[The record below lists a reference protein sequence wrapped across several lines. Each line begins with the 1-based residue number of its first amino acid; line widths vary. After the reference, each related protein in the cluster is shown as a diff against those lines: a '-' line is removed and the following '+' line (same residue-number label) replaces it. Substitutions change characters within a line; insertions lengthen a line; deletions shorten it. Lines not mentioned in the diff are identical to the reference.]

1 MSMKKLLA
9 AMALVLAFA
18 MVVAACGSS
27 DSSSPSE
34 SSGSSEATTTET
46 EETEGGESEGSEE
59 TTKGPGGGPAGKT
72 IYYVGVGDVNPWS
85 KAFNHGVME
94 PLEEE
99 GADVTY
105 LQDPFNPQVQVE
117 NLNRAIAAKPDMII
131 LLGLDYPS
139 LVPGLTRAK
148 AAGIP
153 VFNMS
158 SPATPA
164 EELVTA
170 SIESNHTELGEFAA
184 ENLIEGLEGEGK
196 AEGNVIAITG
206 TAGLSQVQVRMEGF
220 EKVLAEKAPGLK
232 LVAVKDGNWDQA
244 TSQKLASQLFAQYQ
258 SKGGVQAAYGMAD
271 NQALGVIQ
279 AATEAGMEVG
289 GKEGLIVSGSNCFQ
303 VGLEAI
309 EAGELFGTATQS
321 PYTESEFA
329 SAEIIKWL
337 EGEEIPV
344 RSFTPEE
351 RVTAANVKQISKE
364 GLCP

>member
-1 MSMKKLLA
+1 MSTKKLLA
-9 AMALVLAFA
+9 ALALVLAFA

-27 DSSSPSE
+27 DGSSSSE
-34 SSGSSEATTTET
+34 SSGSSEATTTEP
-46 EETEGGESEGSEE
+46 EETEGGEGEE
-59 TTKGPGGGPAGKT
+59 MTKGPGGGPAGKT
-72 IYYVGVGDVNPWS
+72 IYYVGVGDLNPWS

-117 NLNRAIAAKPDMII
+117 NLNRAIAAKPDLII

-139 LVPGLTRAK
+139 LVPGLTRAQ
-148 AAGIP
+148 AADIP

-184 ENLIEGLEGEGK
+184 ENLIEGLEDQGK
-196 AEGNVIAITG
+196 REANVVAITG
-206 TAGLSQVQVRMEGF
+206 TAGLSQVQVRMEAF
-220 EKVLAEKAPGLK
+220 EKYLTENAPGLK
-232 LVAVKDGNWDQA
+232 LVAVEDGNWDQA
-244 TSQKLASQLFAQYQ
+244 TSQKIASQLFAQYQ
-258 SKGGVQAAYGMAD
+258 SKGGIQGVYGMAD

-279 AATEAGMEVG
+279 AADEAGMEVG
-289 GKEGLIVSGSNCFQ
+289 GKEGLIVTGSNCFQ

-337 EGEEIPV
+337 DGEEIPV

>member
-1 MSMKKLLA
+1 MSAKN
-9 AMALVLAFA
+9 
-18 MVVAACGSS
+18 VVAALALAMVLGLVAFGCGSS
-27 DSSSPSE
+27 DDSSSSE
-34 SSGSSEATTTET
+34 STESTGTAKEAVATET
-46 EETEGGESEGSEE
+46 ESEEGGE
-59 TTKGPGGGPAGKT
+59 TTKGPGGGPSGKS
-72 IYYVGVGDVNPWS
+72 IYYIGVGDMNPWS
-85 KAFNHGVME
+85 KAFNHGVMD

-117 NLNRAIAAKPDMII
+117 NLNRAIAAKPDLII

-139 LVPGLTRAK
+139 LVPGLTRAQ

-153 VFNMS
+153 VINMS

-164 EELVTA
+164 EDLVTA

-184 ENLIEGLEGEGK
+184 ENIVEGLEDQGK
-196 AEGNVIAITG
+196 TEGNVIAITG
-206 TAGLSQVQVRMEGF
+206 TAGLSQVQARMEAF
-220 EKVLAEKAPGLK
+220 EASLAEKAPGLK
-232 LVAVKDGNWDQA
+232 LVAVEDGNWDQA
-244 TSQKLASQLFAQYQ
+244 ASQKLASQLFAQYQ
-258 SKGGVQAAYGMAD
+258 SKGGIQAAYGMAD

-279 AATEAGMEVG
+279 AAKEAGMAVG
-289 GKEGLIVSGSNCFQ
+289 GKDGLIVTGSNCFK

-309 EAGELFGTATQS
+309 EAGELFGTGTQS

-337 EGEEIPV
+337 DGEEIPV
-344 RSFTPEE
+344 VSYTPEE
-351 RVTAANVKQISKE
+351 RITAANVKQVSKE

>member
-1 MSMKKLLA
+1 MSRNQLLA
-9 AMALVLAFA
+9 VLALVLACA
-18 MVVAACGSS
+18 VGVAACGSS
-27 DSSSPSE
+27 DSSSE
-34 SSGSSEATTTET
+34 SSSSDSSEATTQET
-46 EETEGGESEGSEE
+46 EPTEGGESEAM
-59 TTKGPGGGPAGKT
+59 TKGPGGGPSGKS
-72 IYYVGVGDVNPWS
+72 IYYIGVGDVNPWS
-85 KAFNHGVME
+85 KAFNHGVIE
-94 PLEEE
+94 PLEEG

-117 NLNRAIAAKPDMII
+117 NLNRAIAAKPDLII
-131 LLGLDYPS
+131 ILGLDYPS
-139 LVPGLTRAK
+139 LVPGLTRAQ
-148 AAGIP
+148 AAEIP

-184 ENLIEGLEGEGK
+184 ENLIEGLEDQGK
-196 AEGNVIAITG
+196 TEGNVIAITG

-220 EKVLAEKAPGLK
+220 EALLAEKAPGLD
-232 LVAVKDGNWDQA
+232 LVAVEDGNWDQA
-244 TSQKLASQLFAQYQ
+244 ASQKLASQLFAQYQ

-271 NQALGVIQ
+271 NQALGVTQ
-279 AATEAGMEVG
+279 AAKEAGMEVG

-309 EAGELFGTATQS
+309 EAGELFGTGTQS

-337 EGEEIPV
+337 DGEEIPV

-351 RVTAANVKQISKE
+351 RVTAANVKEVSKE

>member
-1 MSMKKLLA
+1 MSPKKLLA

-27 DSSSPSE
+27 DSSSE
-34 SSGSSEATTTET
+34 GSSSSSSEAASQEA
-46 EETEGGESEGSEE
+46 EASEGGGSEE
-59 TTKGPGGGPAGKT
+59 MIKGPGGGPAGKT
-72 IYYVGVGDVNPWS
+72 IYYVGVGDMNPWS

-94 PLEEE
+94 PLEEG

-117 NLNRAIAAKPDMII
+117 NLNRAIAAKPDLII

-139 LVPGLTRAK
+139 LVPGLTRAQQ
-148 AAGIP
+148 AGIP

-184 ENLIEGLEGEGK
+184 ENLIEGLEDQGK
-196 AEGNVIAITG
+196 TDGNVIAITG

-220 EKVLAEKAPGLK
+220 EELLSEKAPGLE
-232 LVAVKDGNWDQA
+232 LIAVKDGNWDQA
-244 TSQKLASQLFAQYQ
+244 ASQKLASQLFAQYQ
-258 SKGGVQAAYGMAD
+258 SQGGIQAAYGMAD

-279 AATEAGMEVG
+279 AAEEAGMEVG

-337 EGEEIPV
+337 DGEEIPV

-351 RVTAANVKQISKE
+351 RITAANVKKISKE

>member
-1 MSMKKLLA
+1 MSAKKLLA
-9 AMALVLAFA
+9 ALGLVLAIA
-18 MVVAACGSS
+18 VVAAGCGSS
-27 DSSSPSE
+27 DSSSEST
-34 SSGSSEATTTET
+34 SSGSSEPATSPDTET
-46 EETEGGESEGSEE
+46 SGEESGEM
-59 TTKGPGGGPAGKT
+59 TKGPGGGPSGKT
-72 IYYVGVGDVNPWS
+72 IYYIGVGDMNPWS

-117 NLNRAIAAKPDMII
+117 NLNRAIAAKPDLII

-139 LVPGLTRAK
+139 LVPGLTRAQ
-148 AAGIP
+148 AAEIP

-164 EELVTA
+164 EDLVTA
-170 SIESNHTELGEFAA
+170 SIESNHNELGEFAA
-184 ENLIEGLEGEGK
+184 ENLIEGLEDQGK
-196 AEGNVIAITG
+196 TEGNVIAITG

-220 EKVLAEKAPGLK
+220 EKVLSEKAPGLD

-244 TSQKLASQLFAQYQ
+244 ASQKLASQLFAQYQ
-258 SKGGVQAAYGMAD
+258 SKGGIQAAYGMAD

-279 AATEAGMEVG
+279 AAKEAGMDVG

-329 SAEIIKWL
+329 SGEIIEWL
-337 EGEEIPV
+337 NGEEIPV

-351 RVTAANVKQISKE
+351 RVTAANVKEISKE